1 MTVMM
6 ESRVYPAIL
15 GILRKHSSGLTPAA
29 LISAVSGPSGGD
41 AREVKR
47 AIWRLIAEQKIELS
61 SQRLLVP
68 ADGVRRPPSG
78 RKARPRRQRPT

>member
-1 MTVMM
+1 MAVMT
-6 ESRVYPAIL
+6 ESGVYPVIL

-41 AREVKR
+41 DREVKR

-68 ADGVRRPPSG
+68 AASVRRPTSA
-78 RKARPRRQRPT
+78 RKPKPRRQRST